1 MSIVTARE
9 ISRGPLRAEAE
20 ARLLSGN
27 VADTVNTISMQALA
41 HLFRLA
47 CSPDTAADGLRLLH
61 ELQVH
66 QVELD
71 LQHAQLEASERAAC
85 ESLNHYKSLFDLA
98 PVGYLVTDSNGYVS
112 DANDAAAWLL
122 CFERE
127 ELVGRLIDSVLAPGS
142 RQLFNDLRQQLQ
154 AGASRASGVAEK
166 IDRGR
171 GAGTLQVAASL
182 APGGDAMLV
191 ALFAA

>member
-1 MSIVTARE
+1 MSIITERQV
-9 ISRGPLRAEAE
+9 SRGPLRADAE
-20 ARLLSGN
+20 ARLLSGSMP
-27 VADTVNTISMQALA
+27 ATGNTISMQALA
-41 HLFRLA
+41 RLFRLA
-47 CSPDTAADGLRLLH
+47 CSPDSAADGLRLLH

-85 ESLNHYKSLFDLA
+85 ESLGHYKTLFDLA
-98 PVGYLVTDSNGYVS
+98 PAGYLVTDTKGYIA

-122 CFERE
+122 CFERD
-127 ELVGRLIDSVLAPGS
+127 ELVGHPLDSVLAPGS
-142 RQLFNDLRQQLQ
+142 IQVLNELQKQLQ
-154 AGASRASGVAEK
+154 AGASRASGVVER

-171 GAGTLQVAASL
+171 GTNALHVAASL

-191 ALFAA
+191 VLVAA